1 MLTSDFKSAIRSI
14 LRNKIPSLISILGL
28 GIGLGCIIILLA
40 LIIHEKSFD
49 KSIPGHRNVY
59 RIVFGSSGQTYPAL
73 AENMAIEF
81 PEVKGFFRYFQPYSI
96 QLKTPANE
104 VVSEQNFGFADS
116 SIFRIIGIKF
126 VSGTF
131 AKSATEVAVS
141 DKVAMKYFAN
151 LSPIGEVI
159 RVRFP
164 DGFLNLIISGV
175 FRSFPSNSTLNPSFI
190 TDIRMS
196 EKMLLQFQRTLGE
209 YAFSENRS
217 SGWKSPDFLSYVV
230 LDKSADPGELSVKM
244 EKYREFIPNE
254 RKDSLSF
261 KLQPVT
267 EIYLGSGDIT
277 GSLYLRRGNREELKY
292 YEIIS
297 VLILLISIANYVLLA
312 RASVSERMHELGT
325 RKVFGASQRKIRRLI
340 LLESTIIVLLS
351 LIPASFVLDIG
362 LSFVNAT
369 LNKTLTSQVFMSPV
383 MWLLL
388 VAVVLLTGFLSGWII
403 GLNYSRIP
411 ALKLISGKLN
421 SPSRSQKWNYS
432 FLVLHFTIYMMLVSG
447 VIAVSKQLNY
457 SMTSYTGINVDNI
470 LVAELNSDELKNSF
484 PTLCDEME
492 KVPGV
497 VSTAGGTYIP
507 PLNFSLPV
515 TLAVAEGEKIRFD
528 GLIMGEGMTELL
540 GIEVIEG
547 SSFGPF
553 KPGTPEILIN
563 ESTAK
568 KHNVKAGDNLLVFKV
583 RGIVRDFHAHSLHN
597 LIEPMVIIPQN
608 PVKMSIMAIKTDG
621 TNDETV
627 VKKFR
632 ELYTQISPD
641 EIFEVS
647 YLSDVIDDF
656 YESEKNQ
663 FRIIGAFSI
672 LAMVLAVMGLFGI
685 TLISISKRKQE
696 IGIRKVNGASIP
708 EILFM
713 LNSDFVKWVIAAI
726 IISVPASVWLLS
738 LWMKRFAYKT
748 EMSWWIFAAAGL
760 SALIIAVLT
769 VSWQSSRAATRN
781 PVEALR
787 YE

>member
-1 MLTSDFKSAIRSI
+1 MINSDFKAAVRSI

-59 RIVFGSSGQTYPAL
+59 RIVFGSSGQTYSAL

-81 PEVKGFFRYFQPYSI
+81 PEVKGFFRYFQPFSI

-141 DKVAMKYFAN
+141 DEVAMKYFAN

-175 FRSFPSNSTLNPSFI
+175 FRSFPSNSTLNPSFL

-217 SGWKSPDFLSYVV
+217 SGWNSPDFLTYVV

-244 EKYREFIPNE
+244 EKYREFIPDE

-277 GSLYLRRGNREELKY
+277 GSLYLRKGNREELKY

-312 RASVSERMHELGT
+312 RASVSERTHELGT
-325 RKVFGASQRKIRRLI
+325 RKVFGASQTKIRRLI
-340 LLESTIIVLLS
+340 LLESGIIVLLS
-351 LIPASFVLDIG
+351 LIPASFVIDIG
-362 LSFVNAT
+362 LSFVNTT
-369 LNKTLTSQVFMSPV
+369 LNKTLTSQVFLSPV
-383 MWLLL
+383 LWLLL
-388 VAVVLLTGFLSGWII
+388 LAVVLLTGFLAGWII

-421 SPSRSQKWNYS
+421 NPSRSQKWNYS
-432 FLVLHFTIYMMLVSG
+432 FLVLHFTIYMMLVS
-447 VIAVSKQLNY
+447 
-457 SMTSYTGINVDNI
+457 
-470 LVAELNSDELKNSF
+470 
-484 PTLCDEME
+484 
-492 KVPGV
+492 
-497 VSTAGGTYIP
+497 
-507 PLNFSLPV
+507 
-515 TLAVAEGEKIRFD
+515 
-528 GLIMGEGMTELL
+528 
-540 GIEVIEG
+540 
-547 SSFGPF
+547 
-553 KPGTPEILIN
+553 
-563 ESTAK
+563 
-568 KHNVKAGDNLLVFKV
+568 
-583 RGIVRDFHAHSLHN
+583 
-597 LIEPMVIIPQN
+597 
-608 PVKMSIMAIKTDG
+608 
-621 TNDETV
+621 
-627 VKKFR
+627 
-632 ELYTQISPD
+632 
-641 EIFEVS
+641 
-647 YLSDVIDDF
+647 
-656 YESEKNQ
+656 
-663 FRIIGAFSI
+663 
-672 LAMVLAVMGLFGI
+672 
-685 TLISISKRKQE
+685 
-696 IGIRKVNGASIP
+696 
-708 EILFM
+708 
-713 LNSDFVKWVIAAI
+713 
-726 IISVPASVWLLS
+726 
-738 LWMKRFAYKT
+738 
-748 EMSWWIFAAAGL
+748 
-760 SALIIAVLT
+760 
-769 VSWQSSRAATRN
+769 
-781 PVEALR
+781 
-787 YE
+787 